1 MTYILYYVSVS
12 SSLGKVAKV
21 IKMRNSFTGLLI
33 TKDYFAQD
41 KYLGAYISLLQT
53 VGKQNTVTR
62 VIIQQ

>member
-1 MTYILYYVSVS
+1 
-12 SSLGKVAKV
+12 
-21 IKMRNSFTGLLI
+21 MRNSFTGLLI

-41 KYLGAYISLLQT
+41 KYLGSYISLLQT